1 MLKQHLTLHIQHPQ
15 RNNME
20 YLAVALVMIA
30 AMAYKLVDKWLD
42 QRESLNITASKDAL
56 TDAVA
61 ELSTKFDSRINKAF
75 ENHQFIKTE
84 LDSMKLQF
92 GLKGR

>member
-1 MLKQHLTLHIQHPQ
+1 MIELSI
-15 RNNME
+15 
-20 YLAVALVMIA
+20 ALVIIA
-30 AMAYKLVDKWLD
+30 AMSYRLVDKWLD
-42 QRESLNITASKDAL
+42 QKATLNIEASDDAL
-56 TDAVA
+56 NAAVE
-61 ELSTKFDSRINKAF
+61 ELSKKLDSRINKCF

>member
-1 MLKQHLTLHIQHPQ
+1 MIELSI
-15 RNNME
+15 
-20 YLAVALVMIA
+20 ALVIVA
-30 AMAYKLVDKWLD
+30 AMAYKLFDKWLD
-42 QRESLNITASKDAL
+42 QKATINTSASSDDL
-56 TDAVA
+56 TVAVE
-61 ELSTKFDSRINKAF
+61 ELSKKLDSRINKCF

>member
-1 MLKQHLTLHIQHPQ
+1 M
-15 RNNME
+15 M
-20 YLAVALVMIA
+20 YLAVALVIIA

-42 QRESLNITASKDAL
+42 QKEALNIEASDDAL
-56 TDAVA
+56 TAAVE
-61 ELSTKFDSRINKAF
+61 ELSKKLDTRINKCF

>member
-1 MLKQHLTLHIQHPQ
+1 M
-15 RNNME
+15 M
-20 YLAVALVMIA
+20 YLAVALVIVA
-30 AMAYKLVDKWLD
+30 AMAYRLADKWLD
-42 QRESLNITASKDAL
+42 QKAKLNIEASDDAL
-56 TDAVA
+56 NAAVD
-61 ELSTKFDSRINKAF
+61 ELSKKLDSRINKCF

>member
-1 MLKQHLTLHIQHPQ
+1 MIELSI
-15 RNNME
+15 
-20 YLAVALVMIA
+20 ALVIVA
-30 AMAYKLVDKWLD
+30 AMAYKLFDKWLD
-42 QRESLNITASKDAL
+42 QKATINTSASSDAL
-56 TDAVA
+56 TVAVE
-61 ELSTKFDSRINKAF
+61 ELSKKLDSRINKCF

>member
-1 MLKQHLTLHIQHPQ
+1 
-15 RNNME
+15 ME
-20 YLAVALVMIA
+20 FISVALVIIA
-30 AMAYKLVDKWLD
+30 AMGYKLVDKWLD
-42 QRESLNITASKDAL
+42 QKRTLNIQASEDAL
-56 TDAVA
+56 TVAVE
-61 ELSTKFDSRINKAF
+61 ELSKKLDSRINKCF

>member
-1 MLKQHLTLHIQHPQ
+1 M
-15 RNNME
+15 M
-20 YLAVALVMIA
+20 YLAVAFVIIA
-30 AMAYKLVDKWLD
+30 AMAYRLVDKWLD
-42 QRESLNITASKDAL
+42 QKEALNIEASDDAL
-56 TDAVA
+56 NAAVE
-61 ELSTKFDSRINKAF
+61 ELSKKLDSRINKCF

>member
-1 MLKQHLTLHIQHPQ
+1 M
-15 RNNME
+15 M
-20 YLAVALVMIA
+20 YLSVALVIIA
-30 AMAYKLVDKWLD
+30 AMGYKLVDKWLD
-42 QRESLNITASKDAL
+42 QKRTLNIQASEDAL
-56 TDAVA
+56 TAAVE
-61 ELSTKFDSRINKAF
+61 ELSKKLDSRINKCF

>member
-1 MLKQHLTLHIQHPQ
+1 MIELSI
-15 RNNME
+15 
-20 YLAVALVMIA
+20 ALVIVA
-30 AMAYKLVDKWLD
+30 AMAYKLFDKWLD
-42 QRESLNITASKDAL
+42 QKAAINTSASSDAL
-56 TDAVA
+56 TVAVE
-61 ELSTKFDSRINKAF
+61 ELSKKLDSRINKCF

>member
-1 MLKQHLTLHIQHPQ
+1 
-15 RNNME
+15 ME
-20 YLAVALVMIA
+20 YLAVALVIVA
-30 AMAYKLVDKWLD
+30 AMAYRLIDKWLD
-42 QRESLNITASKDAL
+42 QKAELNIEASDDAL
-56 TDAVA
+56 NAAVD
-61 ELSTKFDSRINKAF
+61 ELSKKLDSRINKCF

>member
-1 MLKQHLTLHIQHPQ
+1 MIEISL
-15 RNNME
+15 
-20 YLAVALVMIA
+20 ALVIIA
-30 AMAYKLVDKWLD
+30 AMGYKLVDKWLD
-42 QRESLNITASKDAL
+42 QKRTLNIQASEDAL
-56 TDAVA
+56 TAAVE
-61 ELSTKFDSRINKAF
+61 ELSKKLDSRINKCF

>member
-1 MLKQHLTLHIQHPQ
+1 
-15 RNNME
+15 ME
-20 YLAVALVMIA
+20 FISVALVIIA
-30 AMAYKLVDKWLD
+30 AMGYKLVDKWLD
-42 QRESLNITASKDAL
+42 QKRTLNIQASEDAL
-56 TDAVA
+56 TAAVE
-61 ELSTKFDSRINKAF
+61 ELSKKLDSRINKCF